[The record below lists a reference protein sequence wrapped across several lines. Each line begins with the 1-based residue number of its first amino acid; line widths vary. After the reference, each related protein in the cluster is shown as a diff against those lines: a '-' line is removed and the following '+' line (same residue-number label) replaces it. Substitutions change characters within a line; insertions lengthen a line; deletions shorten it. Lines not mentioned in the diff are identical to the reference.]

1 MRRLLLFVGCL
12 LLLAPFTAVGQDE
25 GADLEAALALFPG
38 TDVMIEYSDEGK
50 VQLEAAID
58 AFRTALG
65 IPEDLDETNEDRVGE
80 LAIDLE
86 LKDLVNKLSQS
97 YYTLADAFLGGEPN
111 ERDTYL
117 KGKHWGLKS
126 LRMNPEFATLE
137 QDDSFIAAVQA
148 ETDMSALYWTNANWL
163 RASEFN
169 KLEAIFAKVP
179 QKTEAMSLRLLEL
192 DETYIC
198 YGSYRGLGAFWGGM
212 PRLPGGTYRKNFNKA
227 LSYFCKVVDE
237 PVLCSECVDCPDFGP
252 FDPICNEYFE
262 SRTFFVEFYLM
273 EKELWEDAARI
284 LQSVL
289 DEPIGD
295 KYPLYNAI
303 SQEKAQA
310 FLQEVNKHL

>member
-1 MRRLLLFVGCL
+1 
-12 LLLAPFTAVGQDE
+12 
-25 GADLEAALALFPG
+25 
-38 TDVMIEYSDEGK
+38 
-50 VQLEAAID
+50 
-58 AFRTALG
+58 
-65 IPEDLDETNEDRVGE
+65 
-80 LAIDLE
+80 
-86 LKDLVNKLSQS
+86 KDLVNKLSQS

-126 LRMNPEFATLE
+126 LRMNPDFFTLQ

-169 KLEAIFAKVP
+169 KLEAIFAQVP

-252 FDPICNEYFE
+252 FDPVCNEYFE

-284 LQSVL
+284 LTSIL

-310 FLQEVNKHL
+310 FLEEVNKHL